1 MTLSGFCR
9 SKMSYT
15 TTVME
20 EVVVIDAQFFLEVD
34 DIIAENPR
42 VVQSWN
48 EAVQMAKALR
58 TVHQL
63 KNRKKD
69 DSK

>member
-1 MTLSGFCR
+1 
-9 SKMSYT
+9 MSYT

-20 EVVVIDAQFFLEVD
+20 EVVVISDDFFKEVD
-34 DIIAENPR
+34 DLIFENPR

-48 EAVQMAKALR
+48 EAVQMAKALS

-69 DSK
+69 ESK

>member
-1 MTLSGFCR
+1 
-9 SKMSYT
+9 MSYT

-20 EVVVIDAQFFLEVD
+20 EVVVISDDFFKEVD
-34 DIIAENPR
+34 DLIFENPR

-58 TVHQL
+58 TVSLL

-69 DSK
+69 EHK

>member
-1 MTLSGFCR
+1 
-9 SKMSYT
+9 MSYT

-34 DIIAENPR
+34 DIIAWNPR
-42 VVQSWN
+42 VIQSWN

-69 DSK
+69 EHK

>member
-1 MTLSGFCR
+1 
-9 SKMSYT
+9 
-15 TTVME
+15 ME

-69 DSK
+69 ESK

>member
-1 MTLSGFCR
+1 MVNTA
-9 SKMSYT
+9 
-15 TTVME
+15 ME
-20 EVVVIDAQFFLEVD
+20 EVLVISDDFFKDVD
-34 DIIAENPR
+34 DLIFENPR

-58 TVHQL
+58 TVSLL

-69 DSK
+69 ESK

>member
-1 MTLSGFCR
+1 
-9 SKMSYT
+9 MSYT

-20 EVVVIDAQFFLEVD
+20 EVVVISDDYFKEVD
-34 DIIAENPR
+34 DLIFENPR

-69 DSK
+69 EHK